1 MARALSTGLDFVYHP
16 PRGGRP
22 HVVLLPGLVAGRW
35 MWEPTLQALAANG
48 YGYLTLAQPLAGEYD
63 SVEPIAHAVI
73 DLMDRCGIES
83 AAMVGGSFGSRI
95 AIDCALNFPKRV
107 DMLALSGAPGA
118 VTTAK
123 LGVGFQGKATR
134 AFCLFLVDKIFY
146 DRRDVDEAE
155 IEAMIHL
162 FRDTR
167 RTVNAMRLMKEC
179 NGFDY
184 ASALARID
192 PAVLMIWGAHDQISP
207 CEIWQRDLAPSARR
221 GTFFRIERC
230 GHVPMIERPQVFNAL
245 LLDRLQPALS

>member
-1 MARALSTGLDFVYHP
+1 MARALSIDTDFVYRP
-16 PRGGRP
+16 PSGSRP

-48 YGYLTLAQPLAGEYD
+48 YGFLTLEHPLAGEHD
-63 SVEPIAHAVI
+63 SVEPITHGVI
-73 DLMDRCGIES
+73 DLMDRCGIAS
-83 AAMVGGSFGSRI
+83 AVMVGGSFGSRI
-95 AIDCALNFPKRV
+95 AIDCALKFPKRV
-107 DMLALSGAPGA
+107 DMLALSGAPGS
-118 VTTAK
+118 VTTTQ

-146 DRRDVDEAE
+146 DRRHVDEAE
-155 IEAMIHL
+155 IEAMIRL

-179 NGFDY
+179 SGFDY

-192 PAVLMIWGAHDQISP
+192 PAVLMIWGAYDQISP
-207 CEIWQRDLAPSARR
+207 CETWQRDLAPSARR
-221 GTFFRIERC
+221 GSFFRIERC
-230 GHVPMIERPQVFNAL
+230 GHVPMIERPRIFNAL